1 MKADKKQVLVLEGS
15 QIKARLLADRTEYKT
30 PVHVDWLRFTVLYR
44 KAPTPTADD
53 LFCLPLP
60 PVSVLAE
67 LPEAQRESMS
77 TRNAVGELRPDEK
90 FPAAVAKTVADDV
103 CAILGPDF
111 FVSSELKRGQDFYRY
126 RWSITRGNAEVGWI
140 GFLASSD
147 SKKQSAQND
156 TIHVNLHG
164 AACTFAD
171 RSWRQK
177 MAEYIDRHEAKITRV
192 DLALDFFEGIKGGML
207 RVKSD
212 YESGAMDVLGQRP
225 KCNMHGPWVDGG
237 RGRSF
242 YVGSK
247 EAGKQTNIYE
257 KGVQLFGEKD
267 ATNWER
273 IELRYGNKLRVISSE
288 VLTRPADFF
297 AGASDWHA
305 QMLQEHGLSEESVT
319 PDKLP
324 LRKGR
329 LPVQTVKAE
338 VVRVFRWLRDV
349 AGPSISFAFQHLP
362 DLQLVDLTH
371 SHKLP
376 ARLERFKQ
384 SDLVQ
389 GVADAFRHITAPGDD
404 WAPGKGLQLA
414 H

>member
-1 MKADKKQVLVLEGS
+1 MRTDKKQLLVLEGN
-15 QIKARLLADRTEYKT
+15 QVKARLLADRTAYKT
-30 PVHVDWLRFTVLYR
+30 PVHVDWLRFTIPYK

-60 PVSVLAE
+60 PASVLAE
-67 LPEAQRESMS
+67 LPQAQRESM
-77 TRNAVGELRPDEK
+77 TARTAVKELPPDEV
-90 FPAAVAKTVADDV
+90 FHGSVAKTVADDV
-103 CAILGPDF
+103 CNMLGPDF
-111 FVSSELKRGQDFYRY
+111 FVSSELKRGQDFYKY
-126 RWSITRGNAEVGWI
+126 RWSITRGGAEVGWV

-147 SKKQSAQND
+147 SKKQAAQND

-164 AACTFAD
+164 AACTFAVH
-171 RSWRQK
+171 SWRQQ
-177 MAEYIDRHEAKITRV
+177 MAEYIDRHDAKITRV
-192 DLALDFFEGIKGGML
+192 DLALDFFDGIKGGML
-207 RVKSD
+207 RIKSD
-212 YESGAMDVLGQRP
+212 YEAGIMDVLGQRP
-225 KCNMHGPWVDGG
+225 KCNMIGPWVDGG

-242 YVGSK
+242 YLGSR
-247 EAGKQTNIYE
+247 EAGKQTNVYE

-273 IELRYGNKLRVISSE
+273 IELRYGNKLRVISSD

-297 AGASDWHA
+297 AGASPWHLAMLAENSKRTASKPRKFADRRKA
-305 QMLQEHGLSEESVT
+305 QA
-319 PDKLP
+319 
-324 LRKGR
+324 
-329 LPVQTVKAE
+329 VQTVKAE

-376 ARLERFKQ
+376 GRLERFQQ

-389 GVADAFRHITAPGDD
+389 GVADAFCHITAPGNR
-404 WAPGKGLQLA
+404 APGHGLQPA

>member
-1 MKADKKQVLVLEGS
+1 MARKRQDLVFEGN
-15 QIKARLLADRTEYKT
+15 QIKARLLADRTAYKT
-30 PVHVDWLRFTVLYR
+30 PVHVDWLRFTIPYK

-60 PVSVLAE
+60 SASVLSE
-67 LPEAQRESMS
+67 LPQAQRESM
-77 TRNAVGELRPDEK
+77 TARTAVKELPPDEV
-90 FPAAVAKTVADDV
+90 FYGSVAKTVADDV
-103 CAILGPDF
+103 CTMLGPDF
-111 FVSSELKRGQDFYRY
+111 FVSSVLNRGQDFYKY
-126 RWSITRGNAEVGWI
+126 RWSITRGGAEVAWV

-147 SKKQSAQND
+147 SKKQSAQKD

-171 RSWRQK
+171 RAWRQK

-192 DLALDFFEGIKGGML
+192 DLALDFFGGIKGGML
-207 RVKSD
+207 RIKSD
-212 YESGAMDVLGQRP
+212 YESGVMDHLG
-225 KCNMHGPWVDGG
+225 KCLTCNMHGPWVDGG

-242 YVGSK
+242 YLGSK

-273 IELRYGNKLRVISSE
+273 IELRYGNKLRVISSDI
-288 VLTRPADFF
+288 LKRPADFF

-305 QMLQEHGLSEESVT
+305 QMLQEHGLPESIT
-319 PDKLP
+319 PEKLP
-324 LRKGR
+324 CKGR
-329 LPVQTVKAE
+329 LPAQTVKAE

-376 ARLERFKQ
+376 GRLERFQQ

-389 GVADAFRHITAPGDD
+389 GVADAFRHITAPGTR
-404 WAPGKGLQLA
+404 APGHGLQLA

>member
-1 MKADKKQVLVLEGS
+1 MARKRQDLVLEGN

-30 PVHVDWLRFTVLYR
+30 PVHVDWLRFTIDYK

-53 LFCLPLP
+53 LFSLPLP
-60 PVSVLAE
+60 PASVLAE
-67 LPEAQRESMS
+67 LPQAQRESMN
-77 TRNAVGELRPDEK
+77 TRAAVQELQPDEC
-90 FPAAVAKTVADDV
+90 FYGSVAKTVADDV
-103 CAILGPDF
+103 CTMLGPDF
-111 FVSSELKRGQDFYRY
+111 FVSSVLNRGQDFYKY
-126 RWSITRGNAEVGWI
+126 RWSITRGGAEVGWV

-171 RSWRQK
+171 RAWRQK
-177 MAEYIDRHEAKITRV
+177 MADYIDRHEAKITRV
-192 DLALDFFEGIKGGML
+192 DLALDFFDGINGGML
-207 RVKSD
+207 RIKSD
-212 YESGAMDVLGQRP
+212 YESGAMDHLGKRLT
-225 KCNMHGPWVDGG
+225 CNMHGPWVDGG

-242 YVGSK
+242 YLGSK

-288 VLTRPADFF
+288 ILKRPADFF
-297 AGASDWHA
+297 AGASHWHA
-305 QMLQEHGLSEESVT
+305 QMLQEHGLPESIT
-319 PDKLP
+319 PEKLP
-324 LRKGR
+324 CKGR
-329 LPVQTVKAE
+329 LPAQTVKAE

-376 ARLERFKQ
+376 GRLERFQQ

-389 GVADAFRHITAPGDD
+389 GIADAFQHITAPGTR
-404 WAPGKGLQLA
+404 APGHGLQLA